1 MEMLENVYQTII
13 NSGKY
18 IYDLMD
24 GKSTIIIYDTEKI
37 IEFYESAKIKVV
49 LKVGSK
55 IIEGTTGYR
64 AIKEKRR
71 IKEFIDSKHSPSG
84 MPYMGIASPVF
95 HNGSVVGAIVML
107 TPSEQQDIFREMS
120 IQLNETSENTLK
132 ASQDIAI
139 SANNLANAVNEL
151 NKNTSNA
158 NDQLKNIE
166 AVTTLIKQIAD
177 QTKLLSL
184 NARIEAARA
193 GEQGKG
199 FAVVANEIGK
209 LAADTNSNIKEISN
223 IAISISNA
231 FETII
236 QSIGKLEEAVQNQA
250 AATEEINASMSNLD
264 DNAKKMIE
272 VANNLIS

>member
-37 IEFYESAKIKVV
+37 IEFYESAEIKVV

-132 ASQDIAI
+132 ASQDISI

-236 QSIGKLEEAVQNQA
+236 QSIGALEEAVQNQA

>member
-24 GKSTIIIYDTEKI
+24 RKSTIIIYDTEKI
-37 IEFYESAKIKVV
+37 IEFYESAEIKVV

-107 TPSEQQDIFREMS
+107 TPSEQQDIFREIS

>member
-37 IEFYESAKIKVV
+37 IEFYESAEIKVV

>member
-1 MEMLENVYQTII
+1 MLENVYQTII

-37 IEFYESAKIKVV
+37 IEFYESAEIKVV